1 MNSRIETLLRRFLY
15 TKQPYQLKRQSTA
28 RNEGINCTTSVCAP
42 KPHRSAGIQLNR
54 SESVPVVSTP
64 IQMNID
70 MTLATSYK
78 PILVCIAKVC
88 ALMIFHYASV
98 PVLFVT
104 ERYAIIL
111 AVLYNDNWL
120 AQEYIINTNSCTA
133 VLAGSLLVHELRDAG
148 IQERLHGDAAHT
160 VILIILTVGNIFV
173 LVFGEQQ
180 GIFHLL
186 FPTTQSMSAMVPD
199 SIPDTSI
206 DTNNKRPRQQLGMN
220 NIYGSQFSSNSIGP
234 FLCVLSTSLLL
245 VVLST
250 CAMPTSTHD
259 PLLINIRVWSF
270 TVLSLTWMYTVN
282 YKDLRYSTVAPF
294 TPCIIRFSCVL
305 FLTPPPLAI
314 AGVLLMSACLAGT
327 HVWTTK
333 HQPAQCDLF
342 SSDHVHQGVHNDT
355 VSVVVRDTK
364 PSPSTGS
371 VISYRATS
379 TAPEK
384 SEVTAVGA
392 IPAPGLTQGIV
403 KNLNSYSDLSE
414 DRDKEHTAIPDNS
427 IDYDSMFLQALSE
440 RDG

>member
-1 MNSRIETLLRRFLY
+1 
-15 TKQPYQLKRQSTA
+15 
-28 RNEGINCTTSVCAP
+28 VCAP

-186 FPTTQSMSAMVPD
+186 FPPTQSMSAMVPD

-206 DTNNKRPRQQLGMN
+206 DTNNKRPRQQLHMN
-220 NIYGSQFSSNSIGP
+220 NIYGSQFSSNTHVSIGP

-250 CAMPTSTHD
+250 CAMPASTHD
-259 PLLINIRVWSF
+259 PFLNNLRIWSF

-305 FLTPPPLAI
+305 FLTPPSLAI
-314 AGVLLMSACLAGT
+314 AGVLLISACLAGT

-333 HQPAQCDLF
+333 HQASQCDLF
-342 SSDHVHQGVHNDT
+342 SPDHVHQGVHQASSNDS
-355 VSVVVRDTK
+355 VAVVVRDTK
-364 PSPSTGS
+364 TNPSTGS
-371 VISYRATS
+371 VISYRAPSVIT
-379 TAPEK
+379 EK
-384 SEVTAVGA
+384 SEVTGVGVTA
-392 IPAPGLTQGIV
+392 IPAPGLTRGIV
-403 KNLNSYSDLSE
+403 ENLNSYSDLPD